1 MPEEE
6 KKVLDS
12 AMQLLAVIMNT
23 GIREKVHDELAPC
36 TNEEFINRYL
46 EYDPSFISI
55 YEEVIECEK
64 ARMCYD

>member
-1 MPEEE
+1 MTKEH
-6 KKVLDS
+6 KKVLNS
-12 AMQLLAVIMNT
+12 AMPLLAVIMDT
-23 GIREKVHDELAPC
+23 AIREKVHNELAPC

-46 EYDPSFISI
+46 EYDPSFKTI

>member
-1 MPEEE
+1 
-6 KKVLDS
+6 
-12 AMQLLAVIMNT
+12 MNT
-23 GIREKVHDELAPC
+23 DIREKVHDELAPC

>member
-1 MPEEE
+1 MSEEE

-12 AMQLLAVIMNT
+12 AMPLLAVIMDT
-23 GIREKVHDELAPC
+23 DIREKVHDELAPC

-46 EYDPSFISI
+46 EYDPSFKSI

-64 ARMCYD
+64 SRMCYD